1 MYLVKINVYLLY
13 YHLREKTHL
22 YTLLKKSEVN

>member
-1 MYLVKINVYLLY
+1 MYLVKMNVYLLY

-22 YTLLKKSEVN
+22 YTFKKSEVN